1 MAKNEILCSARL
13 LRPCAVARNIQ
24 MLRSLMFILILA
36 FTPRVG
42 DAQASPVPA
51 QPSQEQVSQSVEAFL
66 RNYFAWGPTFQ
77 VKLGPFTDAS
87 APGFYEVPVQVTFGG
102 QSDTGLVY
110 VSKDGRFLMR
120 GELHDIKLDPFAENR
135 AHLHVAGN
143 PSIGPANAPI
153 TVVEFSDFQC
163 PHCRELY
170 RTLKE
175 LEPRYPQVHFVFKDF
190 PLTQIHPW
198 AITAAL
204 AARCAYMGNPPFF
217 WKVHD
222 AIFDNQELITVEN
235 AYDQMLKFATDAG
248 MAADAFRA
256 CMISPEA
263 KNAIESNL
271 ADGRALKIQST
282 PTLFVNGRP
291 LIGGERELLEQFLA
305 YELTP
310 RPHLSLRP

>member
-1 MAKNEILCSARL
+1 
-13 LRPCAVARNIQ
+13 

-51 QPSQEQVSQSVEAFL
+51 QPSQEQISQKVESFL
-66 RNYFAWGPTFQ
+66 RNYFAWGPSFQ
-77 VKLGPFTDAS
+77 VKLGPFADAS
-87 APGFYEVPVQVTFGG
+87 APGFYEVPVQVTVGG

-120 GELHDIKLDPFAENR
+120 GELHDIKLDPFADNR
-135 AHLHVAGN
+135 AHLHVVGN
-143 PSIGPANAPI
+143 PSRGPDNAPI
-153 TVVEFSDFQC
+153 IVVEFSDFQC

-170 RTLKE
+170 QTLKE

-198 AITAAL
+198 AMTAAL
-204 AARCAYMGNPPFF
+204 AARCAYMNDPQSF

-222 AIFDNQELITVEN
+222 AVFDNQELITAEN

-248 MAADAFRA
+248 LSADAFRA
-256 CMISPEA
+256 CMISPDA

-282 PTLFVNGRP
+282 PTVFVNGRP

-305 YELTP
+305 YELTSHS
-310 RPHLSLRP
+310 HLALIPNYRIHNKH

>member
-1 MAKNEILCSARL
+1 MSKNEILCSARL
-13 LRPCAVARNIQ
+13 LQSADPRNNQ
-24 MLRSLMFILILA
+24 MLRSLMLILILTVA
-36 FTPRVG
+36 PRVG
-42 DAQASPVPA
+42 YAQSSPLAA

-77 VKLGPFTDAS
+77 VKLGPFKDAL
-87 APGFYEVPVQVTFGG
+87 APGFYEVPVQVTVGG

-120 GELHDIKLDPFAENR
+120 GELHDIKVDPFAENR
-135 AHLHVAGN
+135 AHLDIAGN
-143 PSIGPANAPI
+143 PSRGPDNAPV

-170 RTLKE
+170 RALKDF
-175 LEPRYPQVHFVFKDF
+175 EPRYPQVHFVFKDF

-198 AITAAL
+198 AMTAAL
-204 AARCAYMGNPPFF
+204 AGRCAYMNDPQSF

-222 AIFDNQELITVEN
+222 AIFEKQDSITAEN
-235 AYDQMLKFATDAG
+235 AYDQMLKFAAG
-248 MAADAFRA
+248 AGLSPDAFRV

-271 ADGRALKIQST
+271 ADGRALKVQST
-282 PTLFVNGRP
+282 PTVFVNGR
-291 LIGGERELLEQFLA
+291 LLV
-305 YELTP
+305 
-310 RPHLSLRP
+310 